1 MVAHGGCPVVC
12 PVVCRGTEVPGSFG
26 AKPAFAGSFS
36 PRRRASPIR
45 ARGFSHRA
53 RGRSTTVQPPC
64 GPSPAQGAKHAAL
77 CLNAAL
83 FCLNAALFCLNA
95 ALFCLNA
102 APLCLNDATLC
113 LNAAPFCLN
122 AAPLCLNDA
131 TLCLNA
137 APLCLN
143 AALFCLNAALC
154 CLNAAL
160 LCLNAALLCLNAA
173 LFCLNAALFC
183 LNAAPLCLNAAPLCL
198 KHAPLKTRNG
208 PTTNGAE
215 RTPFRPVRSYVAAA
229 VGPNSTVPR
238 PHRRRSETCQVRAT
252 GSRTHAGAPVRA
264 PDRSGGS
271 CSPAPH
277 GVHAPTVVS
286 QLVEK
291 IVMVFHTRCGI

>member
-1 MVAHGGCPVVC
+1 VIICQARCMVAHGGCPVVC

-36 PRRRASPIR
+36 PRRRASPIL

-77 CLNAAL
+77 CLNAAPFCLNAALFCLNAAL

-113 LNAAPFCLN
+113 LNAA
-122 AAPLCLNDA
+122 
-131 TLCLNA
+131 
-137 APLCLN
+137 
-143 AALFCLNAALC
+143 LF